1 MNRRRSAKVP
11 TAVLASRERR
21 RNPRRDSSLDCA
33 CNLICLKIL
42 FHLRHFRAL
51 GLFFSLLFEYCDGL
65 TGSPFIF
72 HFSSWPSPLICQ
84 SLDLLVAYTP
94 LFFSGS
100 LAVDTA
106 AVRFLEELD
115 LRQRSISIHFA
126 DRLFVSSRWFSRS
139 TSSTLLLRLRLA
151 STSLRPLCLLPVPSS
166 WTSSAPAAS
175 PSPPSSP
182 MPRLSSSA
190 PAARPSFASPP
201 VARPDSLRA
210 APSGGSKCH
219 ITMQPKPER

>member
-1 MNRRRSAKVP
+1 
-11 TAVLASRERR
+11 TT
-21 RNPRRDSSLDCA
+21 
-33 CNLICLKIL
+33 
-42 FHLRHFRAL
+42 
-51 GLFFSLLFEYCDGL
+51 SLLPVVCL
-65 TGSPFIF
+65 SSPDQ
-72 HFSSWPSPLICQ
+72 FSSQ
-84 SLDLLVAYTP
+84 KV
-94 LFFSGS
+94 
-100 LAVDTA
+100 VK
-106 AVRFLEELD
+106 
-115 LRQRSISIHFA
+115 
-126 DRLFVSSRWFSRS
+126 VSSANTISSFHNRFSRS

-151 STSLRPLCLLPVPSS
+151 STSLRYDTAIRTSPPRSRIRWLMLGIASTNRPLCLLPVPSS